1 MLWKKSWWDTRW
13 LFLAGLLATLVMF
26 GWALGWGHFDA
37 TRWTARLQRMESM
50 GESERHALNN
60 YQGHVWFLWFRLIL
74 NFIWADFAVALG
86 AICLMSACPWTSYQ
100 KAAGLF
106 AFSLPVSRRKV
117 LLAPAAVGF
126 IELFL
131 IALIPSLLLPVI
143 ALFHGRRFSL
153 GDALIYALLLIFGGA
168 VLFCFAFLLTVIFSN
183 YIMAFVLMEIII
195 FALHLPFVSSASHPW
210 WNILGVMAGESYF
223 FHGQIPWF
231 GLGISLILSA
241 VFLFTAVRIYER
253 RDL

>member
-13 LFLAGLLATLVMF
+13 LFLAGLVATLVMF
-26 GWALGWGHFDA
+26 GWALGWGNYDA
-37 TRWTARLQRMESM
+37 TDWTARLQRMESLS
-50 GESERHALNN
+50 ESDRHALNN
-60 YQGHVWFLWFRLIL
+60 YQGHVWALWVKLLF

-86 AICLMSACPWTSYQ
+86 AMCLMSACPWTSYQ

-106 AFSLPVSRRKV
+106 TFSLPASRRKV

-131 IALIPSLLLPVI
+131 IGLIPSLLLPVI

-153 GDALIYALLLIFGGA
+153 GDALIYAVLLIFGGA
-168 VLFCFAFLLTVIFSN
+168 VLFCFAFLVTVISSN
-183 YIMAFVLMEIII
+183 YIMSFVLIEIII
-195 FALHLPFVSSASHPW
+195 IALYLTSLSFAPRPR

-223 FHGQIPWF
+223 FHGRIPWL
-231 GLGISLILSA
+231 GLAISLILSA
-241 VFLFTAVRIYER
+241 VFLFAAVRIYER